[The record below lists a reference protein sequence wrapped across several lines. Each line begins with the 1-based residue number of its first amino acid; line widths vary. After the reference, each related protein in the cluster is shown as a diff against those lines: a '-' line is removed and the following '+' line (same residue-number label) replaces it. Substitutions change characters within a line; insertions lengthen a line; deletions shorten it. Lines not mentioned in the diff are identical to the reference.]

1 MKADKGAYLEIA
13 SKLDHAGFD
22 AISIED
28 THRRNEQKL
37 FQTFKETKVNSIKK
51 STP

>member
-1 MKADKGAYLEIA
+1 MKADKGAYLQIA

-28 THRRNEQKL
+28 THRRNDLEL
-37 FQTFKETKVNSIKK
+37 FQAFKKTKVN
-51 STP
+51 TV